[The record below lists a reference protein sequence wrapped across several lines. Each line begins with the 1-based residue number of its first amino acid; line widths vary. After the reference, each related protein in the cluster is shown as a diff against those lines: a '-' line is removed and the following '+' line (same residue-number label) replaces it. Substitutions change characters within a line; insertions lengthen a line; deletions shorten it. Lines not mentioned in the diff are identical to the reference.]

1 MNNRVFTLAV
11 LFLAYTAMAL
21 TGKVVDHA
29 GAPLTGVTVQRVSD
43 GSMVLT
49 ESDGRF
55 TLTPNVPV
63 GAQAVDRS
71 PVRMRLQDGV
81 LSFANAHVGAMS
93 LRTLDVAGNEIAS
106 SSGML
111 EMEGEVQYRMF
122 GSRPQ
127 SPGVY
132 LVQYRI
138 GSATGTLRVAVTK
151 NGLATGSLSGSGRP
165 SLRRGA
171 AEQAVDSLSF
181 SKAGYEKRRL
191 PVTDDDQDMGTVV
204 LDRDFGIPWNPTITY
219 GTLTD
224 ARDGQT
230 YRTVVI
236 GTQTWMAQNLNY
248 RNTTGSTDTV
258 GQCYNNSADSCAKYG
273 RLYTWAEVMQGT
285 TSSALSPIVKGLCPT
300 GWHIPNITELTTLTT
315 AAGGYTTGGDHLKS
329 TSGWN
334 LYGAS
339 SGSGTDTYGFRAL
352 PAGAASDGYFKNVG
366 SVGYWWSATES
377 RSVTEDTA
385 TSARYL
391 YMSYGL
397 PNAYTT
403 FVRKTLGYS
412 ARCLKD

>member
-1 MNNRVFTLAV
+1 MNKRVFTMVV
-11 LFLAYTAMAL
+11 LFLAFTVMAL
-21 TGKVVDHA
+21 TGKVVDQS
-29 GAPLTGVTVQRVSD
+29 GAPLPGVTVQRVSD

-111 EMEGEVQYRMF
+111 GMEGELQYRVF
-122 GSRPQ
+122 GSRPH

-151 NGLATGSLSGSGRP
+151 NGLATGSLSGSGHP
-165 SLRRGA
+165 SLMRGA

-181 SKAGYEKRRL
+181 SKAGYVTRRL

-236 GTQTWMAQNLNY
+236 GTQTWMAQNLNFKLP
-248 RNTTGSTDTV
+248 GSDS
-258 GQCYNNSADSCAKYG
+258 GWWHNNSPDSGTKYG
-273 RLYTWAEVMQGT
+273 RLYTWA
-285 TSSALSPIVKGLCPT
+285 ALMNLASTCSTASCAIQVQQTHRGICPV
-300 GWHIPNITELTTLTT
+300 GWHVPTDAEWTTLM
-315 AAGGYTTGGDHLKS
+315 AAVGGEDSAGSSLRS

-334 LYGAS
+334 PFGAS
-339 SGSGTDTYGFRAL
+339 SGDIYGFRAL
-352 PAGAASDGYFKNVG
+352 PGGYVSNGSSKAVG
-366 SVGYWWSATES
+366 NTGFWWSATE
-377 RSVTEDTA
+377 RNTTNA
-385 TSARYL
+385 WYRYMYHTNVNVYRL
-391 YMSYGL
+391 RL
-397 PNAYTT
+397 DKAY
-403 FVRKTLGYS
+403 GYS